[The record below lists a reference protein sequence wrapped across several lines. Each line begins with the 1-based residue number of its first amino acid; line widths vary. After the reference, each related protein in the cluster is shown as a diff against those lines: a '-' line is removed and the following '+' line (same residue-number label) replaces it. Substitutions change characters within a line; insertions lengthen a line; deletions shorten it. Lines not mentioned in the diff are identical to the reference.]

1 MSADDIPFERLMIG
15 ATLNLLAQA
24 INHRVVE
31 TLHAQGFPD
40 FRPAFH
46 PVFQW
51 CKPEGSRLSELAEM
65 SGVTKSAM
73 TQLIDVLVHL
83 GYVERVP
90 DSRDGRATLI
100 QRTERG
106 WDINRIAARVVEE
119 TQREW
124 SAALGSER
132 FTLLLETLRDLTRL
146 TYSTSSTSSSSQRGV
161 DD

>member
-1 MSADDIPFERLMIG
+1 MAADAIPFDRLMIG

-24 INHRVVE
+24 INRRVVE
-31 TLHAQGFPD
+31 TLHAQGFTD

-73 TQLIDVLVHL
+73 TQLIDVLVSL
-83 GYVERVP
+83 GYVERAP
-90 DSRDGRATLI
+90 DPRDGRATLI
-100 QRTERG
+100 RRTDRG
-106 WDINRIAARVVEE
+106 WAVNRIAALVVEE

-124 SAALGSER
+124 SMELGLEQ
-132 FTLLLETLRDLTRL
+132 FTRLLESLRYLTRL
-146 TYSTSSTSSSSQRGV
+146 TYSTSLQRGGEL
-161 DD
+161 

>member
-1 MSADDIPFERLMIG
+1 MAADAIPFDRLMIG

-24 INHRVVE
+24 INRRVVE
-31 TLHAQGFPD
+31 TLHAQGFTD

-73 TQLIDVLVHL
+73 TQLIDVLVSL
-83 GYVERVP
+83 GYVERAP
-90 DSRDGRATLI
+90 DPRDGRATLI
-100 QRTERG
+100 RRTDRG
-106 WDINRIAARVVEE
+106 WAVNRIAARVVEE

-124 SAALGSER
+124 SMELGLEQ
-132 FTLLLETLRDLTRL
+132 FTRLLESLRYLTRL
-146 TYSTSSTSSSSQRGV
+146 TYSTSLQRGGEL
-161 DD
+161 

>member
-1 MSADDIPFERLMIG
+1 MAADAIPFDRLMIG

-24 INHRVVE
+24 INRRVVE
-31 TLHAQGFPD
+31 TLHAQGFTD

-73 TQLIDVLVHL
+73 TQLIDVLVSL
-83 GYVERVP
+83 GYVERAP
-90 DSRDGRATLI
+90 DPRDGRATLI
-100 QRTERG
+100 RRTDRG
-106 WDINRIAARVVEE
+106 WAVNRIAARVVEE

-124 SAALGSER
+124 SMELGLEQ
-132 FTLLLETLRDLTRL
+132 FTRLLESLRHLTRI
-146 TYSTSSTSSSSQRGV
+146 TYSTSLQRGGEL
-161 DD
+161 

>member
-1 MSADDIPFERLMIG
+1 MAADAIPFDRLMIG

-24 INHRVVE
+24 INRRVVE
-31 TLHAQGFPD
+31 TLHAQGFTD

-73 TQLIDVLVHL
+73 TQLIDVLVSL
-83 GYVERVP
+83 GYVERAP
-90 DSRDGRATLI
+90 DPRDGRATLI
-100 QRTERG
+100 RRTDRG
-106 WDINRIAARVVEE
+106 WAVNRIAARVVEE

-124 SAALGSER
+124 SMELGLEQ
-132 FTLLLETLRDLTRL
+132 FTRLLESLRHLTRL
-146 TYSTSSTSSSSQRGV
+146 TYSTSLQRGGEL
-161 DD
+161 

>member
-1 MSADDIPFERLMIG
+1 MAADAIPFDRLMIG

-24 INHRVVE
+24 INRRVVE
-31 TLHAQGFPD
+31 TLHAQGFTD

-73 TQLIDVLVHL
+73 TQLIDVLVSL
-83 GYVERVP
+83 GYVERAP
-90 DSRDGRATLI
+90 DPRDGRATLI
-100 QRTERG
+100 RRTDRG
-106 WDINRIAARVVEE
+106 WAVNRIAARGVEE

-124 SAALGSER
+124 SMELGLEQ
-132 FTLLLETLRDLTRL
+132 FTRLLESLRYLTRL
-146 TYSTSSTSSSSQRGV
+146 TYSTSLQRGGEL
-161 DD
+161 

>member
-1 MSADDIPFERLMIG
+1 MAADAIPFDRLMIG

-24 INHRVVE
+24 INRRVVE
-31 TLHAQGFPD
+31 TLHAQGFTD

-73 TQLIDVLVHL
+73 TQLIDVLVSL
-83 GYVERVP
+83 GYVERAP
-90 DSRDGRATLI
+90 DPRDGRATLI
-100 QRTERG
+100 RRTDRG
-106 WDINRIAARVVEE
+106 WAVNRIAARVVEE

-124 SAALGSER
+124 SMELGLEQ
-132 FTLLLETLRDLTRL
+132 FTRLLESLRYLTRL
-146 TYSTSSTSSSSQRGV
+146 TYTPSLQRGGEL
-161 DD
+161 